1 MNNPTQVIMPI
12 AIAIIMF
19 GIGINL
25 KFKDFSRVFM
35 HPKAILVGLGAQ
47 FLLLP
52 LIAFLMAWLLPLA
65 PLYKVGLILIASVP
79 GGTASNLV
87 THMLKGRV
95 ALSVSLTSFNSFGIL
110 LSIPLYLSL
119 AIELFLNEHTSEI
132 SIGILDTFKEILF
145 TVVLPVVAG
154 VLVNEYGP
162 QRWIDKS
169 RKPLRW
175 ILPAILFAVFSYALF
190 FAGGIPK
197 VSFFENVNLY
207 IPLLFFNVFTMFLGF
222 YLARFTGIRH
232 DGAFT
237 IAVEMGLQ
245 NSALAILIATNIL
258 HSPEIS
264 LIAVIY
270 SSFTFFS
277 TWLIAWF
284 MKHHLK
290 HDVPNML

>member
-1 MNNPTQVIMPI
+1 MNDPNQAIMPI

-25 KFKDFSRVFM
+25 KFRDFSRVFL

-52 LIAFLMAWLLPLA
+52 LIAFIMAWLLPLA

-119 AIELFLNEHTSEI
+119 AIELFLDEHPSEI
-132 SIGILDTFKEILF
+132 TIGIGETFREILF
-145 TVVLPVVAG
+145 TVVLPVISG
-154 VLVNEYGP
+154 ILVNEYGP
-162 QRWIDKS
+162 SGLIDKL

-175 ILPAILFAVFSYALF
+175 ILPAILFVVFTYALF
-190 FAGGIPK
+190 FGATGTK
-197 VSFFENVNLY
+197 VSFIDNINLY
-207 IPLLFFNVFTMFLGF
+207 LPLLFFNVFVMFIGF
-222 YLARFTGIRH
+222 YLARFAGIKH
-232 DGAFT
+232 DGAYT

-258 HSPEIS
+258 HSAEMS
-264 LIAVIY
+264 LMAVIY

-284 MKHHLK
+284 MKHRLK
-290 HDVPNML
+290 HDMP

>member
-1 MNNPTQVIMPI
+1 MNSPSEVIMPI

-19 GIGINL
+19 GIGITL
-25 KFKDFSRVFM
+25 KFKDFGRVFL
-35 HPKAILVGLGAQ
+35 HPKAILIGLGAQ

-52 LIAFLMAWLLPLA
+52 AIAFIMAWLLPID
-65 PLYKVGLILIASVP
+65 PLYKVGLVLIASVP

-119 AIELFLNEHTSEI
+119 AIELFLHEHPSKI
-132 SIGILDTFKEILF
+132 SIGFSDTVFEILL
-145 TVVLPVVAG
+145 TVVIPVLLG
-154 VLVNEYGP
+154 ILSNEYGP
-162 QRWIDKS
+162 S
-169 RKPLRW
+169 RSIELLKRPLRW
-175 ILPAILFAVFSYALF
+175 ALPALLFLVFGYALLF
-190 FAGGIPK
+190 DSQGTN
-197 VSFFENVNLY
+197 VSFSENLNLY
-207 IPLLFFNVFTMFLGF
+207 FPLLFFNFITMFIGF
-222 YLARFTGIRH
+222 YIAKLSGIKH
-232 DGAFT
+232 DGAYT

-245 NSALAILIATNIL
+245 NSALAILIATSVL
-258 HSPEIS
+258 ESPEMA

-284 MKHHLK
+284 MKHRLK
-290 HDVPNML
+290 HDSQTSL